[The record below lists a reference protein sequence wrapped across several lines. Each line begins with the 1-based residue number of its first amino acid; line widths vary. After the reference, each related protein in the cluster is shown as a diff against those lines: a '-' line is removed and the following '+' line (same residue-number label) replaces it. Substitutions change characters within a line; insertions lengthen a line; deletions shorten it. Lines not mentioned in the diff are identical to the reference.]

1 MINCM
6 SKQEFRRW
14 EKQNVNCSR
23 ERERRPKGECAGE
36 RGREVLVFYLFILE
50 NKEMGGLNK

>member
-23 ERERRPKGECAGE
+23 ERERRENVQ
-36 RGREVLVFYLFILE
+36 GREEERFLFFIYLF
-50 NKEMGGLNK
+50 